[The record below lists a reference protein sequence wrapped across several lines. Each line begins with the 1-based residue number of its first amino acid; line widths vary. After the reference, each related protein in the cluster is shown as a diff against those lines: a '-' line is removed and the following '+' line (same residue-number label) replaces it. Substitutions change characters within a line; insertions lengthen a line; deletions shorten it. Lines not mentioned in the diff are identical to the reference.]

1 MKKTVILTSLIAGLF
16 LVSCNKA
23 EGLGGTSSI
32 EGFVYVKDIN
42 GAGDII
48 GEYYGADEDVYIIYG
63 TEDNTYDDD
72 YSTSYDGSFRFS
84 NLMPGDYTV
93 FVYSR
98 CDTCDGEVEA
108 IRKTINISDKKTAY
122 SVGTIEIYK

>member
-1 MKKTVILTSLIAGLF
+1 MKKTVLLASLFSGLF
-16 LVSCNKA
+16 LVACNKS

-48 GEYYGADEDVYIIYG
+48 DEFYGADEDVYIIYG

-72 YSTSYDGSFRFS
+72 YATSYDGSFRFA

-98 CDTCDGEVEA
+98 CDTCAGEVEA